1 MDVATRLAATAP
13 RVWHVVDARNQ
24 VVGRLASQVAALIAG
39 RHKPTYVPHVDGGD
53 YVVVVNAR
61 HAAFTGDKDKDKL
74 YRWHT
79 GWMGG
84 LKTLT
89 AAQVAERAPERI
101 LEHAVKGMLPP
112 NKLRSGRMT
121 RLRIFPDAEHTH
133 GAQAAASAAAAG
145 GFLAAVAPR
154 PCEPRPRG
162 DTGALVKNVVAPVG
176 GWVVEPAEGSLARLQ
191 AAVAAGRRECP
202 GGGGGHS

>member
-1 MDVATRLAATAP
+1 MDVATRLATTAP

-24 VVGRLASQVAALIAG
+24 VVGRLASQIAALIAG

-89 AAQVAERAPERI
+89 AAQLSERAPERV

-112 NKLRSGRMT
+112 NKLRNGRMT

-133 GAQAAASAAAAG
+133 GAQTAESAAAAA
-145 GFLAAVAPR
+145 GFLSAVAPR
-154 PCEPRPRG
+154 SYTPRPRG
-162 DTGALVKNVVAPVG
+162 DTGALVKEVVEPEG
-176 GWVVEPAEGSLARLQ
+176 GWVVENPEGSLARMK
-191 AAVAAGRRECP
+191 AAIAAADKPRE
-202 GGGGGHS
+202 